1 MTVEGA
7 IGSAGLGWTAGK
19 LLDALSAPLK
29 NVLSEI
35 ELNRAITSALERSE
49 DRLKSELAAED
60 WKIVSETIQ
69 QHQPLVFTVALETL
83 HRRTAGTGMQPLR
96 EALSARIAQD
106 TGLSKSLAARLAGIL
121 DDELWSKPPLSQHR
135 QALAIYLQEAKLDLL
150 VGELVPDRRLSAVHD
165 RVRLASR
172 QDRAKRLD
180 RVHQSGP
187 IIPRRLERVREDGA
201 ETLLMP
207 DVAALF
213 APQWVASIVDLG
225 GAGKSTTLFL
235 LADAIETAS
244 ENTAVI
250 VLPMAEVALKSDVFE
265 AIAKRDAFMEHK
277 VTQADLAA
285 LARAGDLVILFDGWN
300 ELPPAD
306 RKTVRDAISHFH
318 QDYEHAPL
326 CFATRPSWFPLPV
339 PPKAQFDLDRLSYAD
354 REHFVREVAGESG
367 VTALRYAQQRPA
379 LRRVLGTP
387 FFLSIFARLP
397 WSDSDRDIP
406 QTAAAL
412 IGAFVDEE
420 FARMLQR
427 TGAPA
432 ERIEVLRG
440 LLEALANEMVET
452 NRLDLS
458 WSRVSEIIEPFRKR
472 SGVAAF
478 GADTQTILEEISLQS
493 FVHVDEDSGARTLA
507 FDHQMLRDWFAS
519 SRVAF
524 EIEACSADGNTP
536 CKAIGA
542 LGNQRSWEGAL
553 EIAVEQMSQDGPA
566 SPGLQRFLM
575 EMCGV
580 DVAFAG
586 KLIGVLGNE
595 AWQNISGAITSFVD
609 EWAEETDP
617 EALFDFMIST
627 GRADFSERIWKD
639 LEQNDD
645 HRRRGGL
652 TGRRPFNPA
661 ILGTGWRDR
670 FRTLPEETRRSVIHD
685 LCYMGGE
692 VGLRSGLELAL
703 GEPKSDAL
711 GFVLD
716 ELHYRSRSELAR
728 ELFEKFSD
736 DHWSRWALD
745 SRVSALA
752 AEKARDIYEPALIRQ
767 IRADDPSHALR
778 AKLTWCAMTGEPL
791 TQEDIK
797 AGLDL
802 DEKDK
807 ENRHWFASRFRE
819 IAPDLL
825 SDVMLRRYFDGN
837 RIYRPED
844 YVRDLSERDEQRLLR
859 LLGEQE
865 EDVHNTAGLTRL
877 LKAGSLRQL
886 IKRAFDLRNQM
897 QGLSR
902 QEAAPL
908 WREIVRIRDYLARAD
923 HDTLIR
929 VLINTRARSGGE
941 ASILFDFVLWWK
953 GDAYPEQGGLKPTG
967 LQQLALGLQA
977 RRWCR
982 AVLDDPNRSREWL
995 ADGARA
1001 VARIGRLQDL
1011 SLLKELLDTELNQH
1025 QAEQAEFL
1033 RLPPAR
1039 RRRSTAQMHYD
1050 NLMRQAF
1057 YELRSPETCNILLDY
1072 FGDERFEISAA
1083 IALRPYAPFRTADI
1097 VDKGRVLGGPSN
1109 ELLRRRRR
1117 AWIERPETQQCH
1129 PVAARLLDRVAEI
1142 DVQSEGGWSR
1152 IRQLATSAA
1161 WMDCGPRIREI
1172 WDVIE
1177 RNPEPGKASELL
1189 EALSHTGHPLKA
1201 AWITR
1206 GLDAAEDK
1214 YFSQK
1219 WRPDNDFYILRPWLE
1234 MLSRCDDPMELVR
1247 RIEKYPESVKRW
1259 RVRDYVGG
1267 VIADDK
1273 DVEMDTVEALA
1284 AQGSDEEGTYARVN
1298 ALFRI
1303 GSDRALET
1311 LLEDAMN
1318 GRHGR
1323 HLHFFGHGPNALSEY
1338 LAKKPDRFVALVDDL
1353 LTRSDGDAR
1362 LTRLSSIVDGLD
1374 SPVLFEIA
1382 MERAV
1387 KSGEDAW
1394 KRLVAKMLPDQ
1405 CILRE
1410 PIGQSGY
1417 ELTQKPLAALR
1428 QRIFHLS
1435 RTSDGDFWRE
1445 QLARIDAIIGEY
1457 GGSPDDPRH
1466 PDLAS
1471 GVPHPATGENLWYG
1485 PASDHSPSAPA
1496 S

>member
-1 MTVEGA
+1 MTVTGA
-7 IGSAGLGWTAGK
+7 LGSAGLGWTVGK
-19 LLDALSAPLK
+19 LLDVLSAPLK
-29 NVLSEI
+29 TVLSEI

-49 DRLKSELAAED
+49 VQLKSELAAED
-60 WKIVSETIQ
+60 WKITSAMMQ
-69 QHQPLVFTVALETL
+69 RHQALVFTIALETL
-83 HRRTAGTGMQPLR
+83 QRRTGGAGMQPLR
-96 EALSARIAQD
+96 DALSTRISQN
-106 TGLSKSLAARLAGIL
+106 TGLPERLADRLADTL
-121 DDELWSKPPLSQHR
+121 DEELWNKPPLSQHR
-135 QALAIYLQEAKLDLL
+135 QALAIYLQDAKLDLL
-150 VGELVPDRRLSAVHD
+150 IGELVPDRRLSAVLD
-165 RVRLASR
+165 RIRLASR

-180 RVHQSGP
+180 RVHQTGP
-187 IIPRRLERVREDGA
+187 IIPRRLERVGEDGA
-201 ETLLMP
+201 KTLQMS

-213 APQWVASIVDLG
+213 APKWVASIVDLG

-235 LADAIETAS
+235 LADAIEAAS
-244 ENTAVI
+244 KNTAVI
-250 VLPMAEVALKSDVFE
+250 VLPMAEVALKSDVFG
-265 AIAKRDAFMEHK
+265 AVAKRDAFREHK
-277 VTQADLAA
+277 VTEADLAA

-306 RKTVRDAISHFH
+306 RKTARGAISHFH
-318 QDYEHAPL
+318 QDYEYAPL
-326 CFATRPSWFPLPV
+326 CFATRPSWFPLPI
-339 PPKAQFDLDRLSYAD
+339 PSKAQFDLDRLSYSD

-367 VTALRYAQQRPA
+367 VAALRSAQQRPA

-397 WSDSDRDIP
+397 WDDSDRDIP

-412 IGAFVDEE
+412 IAAFVDEE
-420 FARMLQR
+420 FARMLKR

-432 ERIEVLRG
+432 EHMEVLRG
-440 LLEALANEMVET
+440 MLETLANEMVEA

-458 WSRVSEIIEPFRKR
+458 WSRVGEIFEPFRKR
-472 SGVAAF
+472 SSATAS

-493 FVHVDEDSGARTLA
+493 FVHVDEDSAARTLA

-519 SRVAF
+519 TRVAYD
-524 EIEACSADGNTP
+524 IEACSVDSNTP
-536 CKAIGA
+536 SNAIGA

-566 SPGLQRFLM
+566 SPGLQRFLL
-575 EMCGV
+575 EMCGI

-595 AWQNISGAITSFVD
+595 AWQSISGAIASFVD
-609 EWAEETDP
+609 DWAKEADP
-617 EALFDFMIST
+617 EAVFDFMIST
-627 GRADFSERIWKD
+627 ARADFSERVWKD

-661 ILGTGWRDR
+661 ILGTDWKDR
-670 FRTLPEETRRSVIHD
+670 FKALPDETRRSVIHD

-692 VGLRSGLELAL
+692 AGLRSSLELAL

-716 ELHYRSRSELAR
+716 ELHYRRRSEMAR
-728 ELFEKFSD
+728 ELFEKFTD
-736 DHWSRWALD
+736 DHWNRWALD

-752 AEKARDIYEPALIRQ
+752 AEKAWDIYEPVLIRQ
-767 IRADDPSHALR
+767 MGGGDPSHALR

-791 TQEDIK
+791 TPEDIE

-802 DEKDK
+802 DEKNK

-819 IAPDLL
+819 TAPDLL
-825 SDVMLRRYFDGN
+825 SDIMLRRYFDGN

-844 YVRDLSERDEQRLLR
+844 YVRALSANDEQRLLR
-859 LLGEQE
+859 FLGEQE
-865 EDVHNTAGLTRL
+865 DDVHNTAGLTGL
-877 LKAGSLRQL
+877 LKAGSLRHL
-886 IKRAFDLRNQM
+886 IRRAFDLQNQM

-908 WREIVRIRDYLARAD
+908 WREIARIRDYLARAD

-929 VLINTRARSGGE
+929 VLINTSARSGGE
-941 ASILFDFVLWWK
+941 ASILFDFVLRWK
-953 GDAYPEQGGLKPTG
+953 GDAYPEKIRLKPTG
-967 LQQLALGLQA
+967 LQQLALSLQA

-1011 SLLKELLDTELNQH
+1011 SLLKKLLDAELDQH
-1025 QAEQAEFL
+1025 EAEQAEFL

-1039 RRRSTAQMHYD
+1039 RSSSTAGMGYD
-1050 NLMRQAF
+1050 NLIRQAF
-1057 YELRSPETCNILLDY
+1057 YELQSPETCNILLGY
-1072 FGDERFEISAA
+1072 LGDERFEISAA
-1083 IALRPYAPFRTADI
+1083 SALRPYAPFKTADI
-1097 VDKGRVLGGPSN
+1097 VDKDGVIGGPSN
-1109 ELLRRRRR
+1109 DLLRRRRR
-1117 AWIERPETQQCH
+1117 AWVERPETQECH
-1129 PVAARLLDRVAEI
+1129 PVAARLLDRIAEI
-1142 DVQSEGGWSR
+1142 DEQSEGGWSR

-1189 EALSHTGHPLKA
+1189 EALSHTGHPMKA
-1201 AWITR
+1201 AWITG
-1206 GLDAAEDK
+1206 GLDAAEEK

-1219 WRPDNDFYILRPWLE
+1219 WRSDNDFYILHRWLE

-1247 RIEKYPESVKRW
+1247 RIEKYPESVNRW

-1273 DVEMDTVEALA
+1273 DIEMDTVVALA
-1284 AQGSDEEGTYARVN
+1284 ALGSDGEGTYARVN

-1311 LLEDAMN
+1311 LLEDAMD
-1318 GRHGR
+1318 GRHAR

-1338 LAKKPDRFVALVDDL
+1338 LASKPDRFAALVEDM
-1353 LTRSDGDAR
+1353 LTRSDGNAR
-1362 LTRLSSIVDGLD
+1362 LSRLASIVDGLN
-1374 SPVLFEIA
+1374 SAALFEIA

-1405 CILRE
+1405 CVLRE

-1417 ELTQKPLAALR
+1417 ELSQKPLAELR
-1428 QRIFHLS
+1428 QRVFHLS
-1435 RTSDGDFWRE
+1435 RGSDGDFWRE

-1471 GVPHPATGENLWYG
+1471 GFPHPATAENLWRG
-1485 PASDHSPSAPA
+1485 PTSDHSPSA
-1496 S
+1496 

>member
-1 MTVEGA
+1 
-7 IGSAGLGWTAGK
+7 
-19 LLDALSAPLK
+19 
-29 NVLSEI
+29 
-35 ELNRAITSALERSE
+35 
-49 DRLKSELAAED
+49 
-60 WKIVSETIQ
+60 
-69 QHQPLVFTVALETL
+69 
-83 HRRTAGTGMQPLR
+83 
-96 EALSARIAQD
+96 
-106 TGLSKSLAARLAGIL
+106 
-121 DDELWSKPPLSQHR
+121 
-135 QALAIYLQEAKLDLL
+135 
-150 VGELVPDRRLSAVHD
+150 
-165 RVRLASR
+165 
-172 QDRAKRLD
+172 
-180 RVHQSGP
+180 
-187 IIPRRLERVREDGA
+187 
-201 ETLLMP
+201 
-207 DVAALF
+207 
-213 APQWVASIVDLG
+213 
-225 GAGKSTTLFL
+225 
-235 LADAIETAS
+235 
-244 ENTAVI
+244 
-250 VLPMAEVALKSDVFE
+250 
-265 AIAKRDAFMEHK
+265 
-277 VTQADLAA
+277 
-285 LARAGDLVILFDGWN
+285 
-300 ELPPAD
+300 
-306 RKTVRDAISHFH
+306 
-318 QDYEHAPL
+318 
-326 CFATRPSWFPLPV
+326 
-339 PPKAQFDLDRLSYAD
+339 
-354 REHFVREVAGESG
+354 
-367 VTALRYAQQRPA
+367 
-379 LRRVLGTP
+379 
-387 FFLSIFARLP
+387 
-397 WSDSDRDIP
+397 
-406 QTAAAL
+406 
-412 IGAFVDEE
+412 
-420 FARMLQR
+420 
-427 TGAPA
+427 
-432 ERIEVLRG
+432 
-440 LLEALANEMVET
+440 
-452 NRLDLS
+452 
-458 WSRVSEIIEPFRKR
+458 
-472 SGVAAF
+472 
-478 GADTQTILEEISLQS
+478 
-493 FVHVDEDSGARTLA
+493 
-507 FDHQMLRDWFAS
+507 
-519 SRVAF
+519 
-524 EIEACSADGNTP
+524 
-536 CKAIGA
+536 
-542 LGNQRSWEGAL
+542 
-553 EIAVEQMSQDGPA
+553 
-566 SPGLQRFLM
+566 
-575 EMCGV
+575 
-580 DVAFAG
+580 
-586 KLIGVLGNE
+586 
-595 AWQNISGAITSFVD
+595 
-609 EWAEETDP
+609 
-617 EALFDFMIST
+617 
-627 GRADFSERIWKD
+627 
-639 LEQNDD
+639 
-645 HRRRGGL
+645 
-652 TGRRPFNPA
+652 
-661 ILGTGWRDR
+661 
-670 FRTLPEETRRSVIHD
+670 
-685 LCYMGGE
+685 
-692 VGLRSGLELAL
+692 
-703 GEPKSDAL
+703 
-711 GFVLD
+711 
-716 ELHYRSRSELAR
+716 
-728 ELFEKFSD
+728 
-736 DHWSRWALD
+736 
-745 SRVSALA
+745 
-752 AEKARDIYEPALIRQ
+752 
-767 IRADDPSHALR
+767 
-778 AKLTWCAMTGEPL
+778 MTGEPL

-1338 LAKKPDRFVALVDDL
+1338 LAKKPERFVALVDDL